1 MAKPINLAIVDDHS
15 LFRDGLI
22 VLLKEFDNI
31 NIVFDV
37 SNGKELL
44 AELKLKK
51 PDVILLDIEMPV
63 MNGKEALYKINL
75 KYSKIKVIMMS
86 SHFNDDYI
94 FEFIKNGACA
104 FLPKNCD
111 IEIILKAINSVF
123 ELGYYY
129 DDKVSNAIASLL
141 KKSPSSINEVVADSD
156 FTKREIEI
164 IKLIC
169 DKKSNIDIA
178 EELSLSVRTIEGHR
192 YNISKKTK
200 TSNTINLIEYA
211 IQNNILNFF

>member
-22 VLLKEFDNI
+22 ALLKEFDNI

-51 PDVILLDIEMPV
+51 PDVILLDIEMPT
-63 MNGKEALYKINL
+63 MNGKEALYIINL

-141 KKSPSSINEVVADSD
+141 QNPPISENLIPDIF
-156 FTKREIEI
+156 FTSREIEI
-164 IKLIC
+164 LKLINS
-169 DKKSNIDIA
+169 KKSNYEIA
-178 EELSLSVRTIEGHR
+178 DTLYVSVRTIEGHR
-192 YNISKKTK
+192 YRISKKTK
-200 TSNTINLIEYA
+200 TNSPIELMDYINKSNLFK
-211 IQNNILNFF
+211 IL